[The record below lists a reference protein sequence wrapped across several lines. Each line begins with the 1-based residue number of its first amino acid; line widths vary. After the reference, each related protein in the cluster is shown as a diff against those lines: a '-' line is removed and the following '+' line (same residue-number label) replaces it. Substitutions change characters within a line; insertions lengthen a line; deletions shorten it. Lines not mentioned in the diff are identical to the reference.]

1 MSSNEHF
8 CLGCMSYLE
17 NPDALCPNCGWLKS
31 MKNNISQLQAGYI
44 LTNENQTEK
53 YIIGRALGQGGFGI
67 SYLAW
72 NTLREERVVV
82 KEYFPAVLVTRDNSS
97 NNVMP
102 IDDKDTAQFRHGL
115 DNFLKE
121 ALNMLEFSNDPN
133 VVNVKNF
140 FQANQT
146 AYIVMEFID
155 GQTFR
160 QFIEQN
166 GGRLPLESVLSTLAP
181 IAAVLERMHKPK
193 TTGTGKILRQPL
205 IHRDI
210 SPDNIMFTRN
220 GIVKLLDFGA
230 TRSFE
235 GNKSEI
241 VRAGYSPPEQFII
254 GDANFIQGSWTDVYA
269 LAATIYHALTGQAP
283 ITSISRL
290 GSVSDSLVLPSS
302 LGVKLKPFQEQ
313 ALIKGLSPDYRKRY
327 QTISDF
333 MNSLR
338 VNSISD
344 NLMNSLRPTNDAQLK
359 DEHNLIFSIV
369 LSIVGGLIDVA
380 LCVFA
385 LNVLIED
392 SLLELDFI
400 ISFLVAIVS
409 ALCLGVF
416 VWELLQIYNGQ
427 RPKLLNYESRLNVSF
442 FAQIVCAII
451 FLFFAFTY
459 TEYWA
464 ESLIAE
470 LQLYVFLNL
479 NLYSD
484 EADALV
490 SMVILLYALVST
502 SGVWLGRQILRKS
515 I

>member
-1 MSSNEHF
+1 MAVEHL

-31 MKNNISQLQAGYI
+31 MENTISQLQSGYM

-72 NTLREERVVV
+72 NALRGERVVV
-82 KEYFPAVLVTRDNSS
+82 KEYFPTALVTRDNNS

-102 IDDKDTAQFRHGL
+102 IDAKDTVQFRHGL

-121 ALNMLEFSNDPN
+121 ALNMLEFNNDPN
-133 VVNVKNF
+133 VVSVKNF
-140 FQANQT
+140 FQANHT

-155 GQTFR
+155 GQTVR
-160 QFIEQN
+160 QVIEQN
-166 GGRLPLESVLSTLAP
+166 GGRLPLEFVLSKLAP

-193 TTGTGKILRQPL
+193 KTGTGQILRQPL
-205 IHRDI
+205 LHRDI
-210 SPDNIMFTRN
+210 SPDNIMFTRD
-220 GIVKLLDFGA
+220 GIAKLLDFGA

-235 GNKSEI
+235 DNKSGVI
-241 VRAGYSPPEQFII
+241 RTGYSPPEQFII

-283 ITSISRL
+283 INSISRL
-290 GSVSDSLVLPSS
+290 GSDSLVLPSS
-302 LGVKLKPFQEQ
+302 FGVKLEPFQEK
-313 ALIKGLSPDYRKRY
+313 ALLKGLAPDYRKRY

-333 MNSLR
+333 MNSLQA
-338 VNSISD
+338 ID
-344 NLMNSLRPTNDAQLK
+344 NLQINDERK
-359 DEHNLIFSIV
+359 LISAIV
-369 LSIVGGLIDVA
+369 LSAIGGLIAVT

-400 ISFLVAIVS
+400 ISSLVAVVS
-409 ALCLGVF
+409 VLCLGIF
-416 VWELLQIYNGQ
+416 AWELLQIYNGQ
-427 RPKLLNYESRLNVSF
+427 QSKFLNDKSRLDVTFST
-442 FAQIVCAII
+442 QIVCAIL
-451 FLFFAFTY
+451 FLFLSFTY
-459 TEYWA
+459 TEYW
-464 ESLIAE
+464 EDSLIAE

-490 SMVILLYALVST
+490 SLVILFYALAST
-502 SGVWLGRQILRKS
+502 AGIWLGRQVLRKT

>member
-1 MSSNEHF
+1 MLATEHL

-17 NPDALCPNCGWLKS
+17 NPNAPCPNCGWFKS
-31 MKNNISQLQAGYI
+31 MENTISQLQAGYM

-72 NTLREERVVV
+72 NVLRGERVVI
-82 KEYFPAVLVTRDNSS
+82 KEYFPAALVTRDNNS
-97 NNVMP
+97 NTVMP
-102 IDDKDTAQFRHGL
+102 IDAKDTVQFRHGL

-121 ALNMLEFSNDPN
+121 ALNMLEFSNDSN
-133 VVNVKNF
+133 VVSVKNF
-140 FQANQT
+140 FQANHT

-160 QFIEQN
+160 QVIKQN
-166 GGRLPLESVLSTLAP
+166 GGRLPLEYVLSTLAP

-193 TTGTGKILRQPL
+193 KTGTGQILRQPL
-205 IHRDI
+205 LHRDI
-210 SPDNIMFTRN
+210 SPDNIMFTRD
-220 GIVKLLDFGA
+220 GIAKLLDFGA

-235 GNKSEI
+235 DNKSGVI
-241 VRAGYSPPEQFII
+241 RTGYSPPEQFII
-254 GDANFIQGSWTDVYA
+254 GDANFIQGPWTDVYA

-283 ITSISRL
+283 INSISRL

-302 LGVKLKPFQEQ
+302 LGVKIELFQEQ
-313 ALIKGLSPDYRKRY
+313 ALLKGLAPDYRKRY

-333 MNSLR
+333 MNSLQAIDKLQ
-338 VNSISD
+338 VNDKRKLIS
-344 NLMNSLRPTNDAQLK
+344 A
-359 DEHNLIFSIV
+359 IV
-369 LSIVGGLIDVA
+369 LSAVGGLIAVA

-400 ISFLVAIVS
+400 ISFLVAVVS
-409 ALCLGVF
+409 VLCLGIF
-416 VWELLQIYNGQ
+416 AWELLQIYKGQ
-427 RPKLLNYESRLNVSF
+427 QPKFLNDESRLDITF
-442 FAQIVCAII
+442 FTQIVCAIM
-451 FLFFAFTY
+451 FLFLAFTY
-459 TEYWA
+459 TEYW
-464 ESLIAE
+464 EDSLIAE
-470 LQLYVFLNL
+470 LQLHVFLNL

-484 EADALV
+484 DADFLV
-490 SMVILLYALVST
+490 SVFILFYALSST
-502 SGVWLGRQILRKS
+502 AGIWLGRQVLRKT

>member
-1 MSSNEHF
+1 MSATEHL

-31 MKNNISQLQAGYI
+31 MKNTVSQLQAGYI
-44 LTNENQTEK
+44 LTNENQTDK

-72 NTLREERVVV
+72 NAIRGERVVV
-82 KEYFPAVLVTRDNSS
+82 KEYFPASLVTRDNNS

-102 IDDKDTAQFRHGL
+102 IDAKDTVQFRHGL

-133 VVNVKNF
+133 VVSVKNF
-140 FQANQT
+140 FQANHT

-160 QFIEQN
+160 QVIEQN
-166 GGRLPLESVLSTLAP
+166 GGRLPLEFVISKLAP
-181 IAAVLERMHKPK
+181 ITAVLERMHKPK
-193 TTGTGKILRQPL
+193 KTGTGQILRQPL
-205 IHRDI
+205 LHRDI
-210 SPDNIMFTRN
+210 SPDNIMFTRD
-220 GIVKLLDFGA
+220 GIAKLLDFGA
-230 TRSFE
+230 TRSFDN
-235 GNKSEI
+235 NKSGVI
-241 VRAGYSPPEQFII
+241 RTGYSPPEQFII

-283 ITSISRL
+283 INSISRL

-302 LGVKLKPFQEQ
+302 LGVKIELFQER
-313 ALIKGLSPDYRKRY
+313 ALLKGLAPDYRKRY

-333 MNSLR
+333 MNSLQAIDKLQINDER
-338 VNSISD
+338 KLIS
-344 NLMNSLRPTNDAQLK
+344 A
-359 DEHNLIFSIV
+359 IV
-369 LSIVGGLIDVA
+369 LSAIGGLIDVA

-400 ISFLVAIVS
+400 ISFLVAVVS
-409 ALCLGVF
+409 VLCLGIF
-416 VWELLQIYNGQ
+416 AWELLQIYNGQ
-427 RPKLLNYESRLNVSF
+427 RSKFLNDESRLDVAF
-442 FAQIVCAII
+442 FTQIVCAII
-451 FLFFAFTY
+451 FLLLAFTY
-459 TEYWA
+459 TEYW
-464 ESLIAE
+464 EDSLIAE
-470 LQLYVFLNL
+470 LQLHVFLNL
-479 NLYSD
+479 DLYSD
-484 EADALV
+484 EADTLV
-490 SMVILLYALVST
+490 SVVILLYAMAST
-502 SGVWLGRQILRKS
+502 AGVWLGQQVLRKT

>member
-1 MSSNEHF
+1 MAVEHL

-31 MKNNISQLQAGYI
+31 MENTISQLQSGYM

-72 NTLREERVVV
+72 NALRGERVVV
-82 KEYFPAVLVTRDNSS
+82 KEYFPTALVTRDNNS

-102 IDDKDTAQFRHGL
+102 IDAKDTVQFRHGL

-121 ALNMLEFSNDPN
+121 ALNMLEFNNDPN
-133 VVNVKNF
+133 VVSVKNF
-140 FQANQT
+140 FQANHT

-160 QFIEQN
+160 QVIEQN
-166 GGRLPLESVLSTLAP
+166 GGRLPLEFVLSKLAP

-193 TTGTGKILRQPL
+193 KTGTGQILRQPL
-205 IHRDI
+205 LHRDI
-210 SPDNIMFTRN
+210 SPDNIMFTRD
-220 GIVKLLDFGA
+220 GIAKLLDFGA

-235 GNKSEI
+235 DNKSGVI
-241 VRAGYSPPEQFII
+241 RTGYSPPEQFII

-283 ITSISRL
+283 INSISRL
-290 GSVSDSLVLPSS
+290 GSDSLVLPSS
-302 LGVKLKPFQEQ
+302 FGVKLEPFQEK
-313 ALIKGLSPDYRKRY
+313 ALLKGLAPDYRKRY

-333 MNSLR
+333 MNSLQA
-338 VNSISD
+338 ID
-344 NLMNSLRPTNDAQLK
+344 NLQINDERK
-359 DEHNLIFSIV
+359 LISAIV
-369 LSIVGGLIDVA
+369 LSAIGGLIAVT

-400 ISFLVAIVS
+400 ISSLVAVVS
-409 ALCLGVF
+409 VLCLGIF
-416 VWELLQIYNGQ
+416 AWELLQIYNGQ
-427 RPKLLNYESRLNVSF
+427 QSKFLNDKSRLDVTFST
-442 FAQIVCAII
+442 QIVCAIL
-451 FLFFAFTY
+451 FLFLSFTY
-459 TEYWA
+459 TEYW
-464 ESLIAE
+464 EDSLIEE

-490 SMVILLYALVST
+490 SVVILFYALAST
-502 SGVWLGRQILRKS
+502 AGVWLGRQVLRKT